1 MAGSVIQATGI
12 VKFEDGLRAVVLPDR
27 LIPAL
32 PFAEA
37 PKTAEWL
44 LRYMAQLSARCRL
57 TIG

>member
-1 MAGSVIQATGI
+1 M
-12 VKFEDGLRAVVLPDR
+12 DGTLTLIFAKSKSPNR

-37 PKTAEWL
+37 PKTAEWP